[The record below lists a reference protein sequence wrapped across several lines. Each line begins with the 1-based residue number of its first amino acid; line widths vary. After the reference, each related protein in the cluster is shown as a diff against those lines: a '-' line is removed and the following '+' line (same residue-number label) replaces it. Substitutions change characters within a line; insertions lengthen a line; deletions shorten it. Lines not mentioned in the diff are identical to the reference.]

1 MRLHG
6 TGLAARFGVVSQVRA
21 FRRPSKWAR
30 DFILS
35 RLQRRPASEG
45 WLISRERRY
54 APRIGVL
61 PGVTSPANSHK
72 YWSYDQGG
80 DKMASLRNG
89 YGRGYASL
97 LDSRLRTVHT
107 VVELGVFQG
116 VSLAIWCDLFPQ
128 AKIIG
133 LDIDFD
139 RFESHRAF
147 LEGVGAFSGN
157 SPELVSFDAFAPL
170 TDGLIDQLGGRRID
184 LFIDDG
190 PHHID
195 AIVATA
201 IAVMPLMGEDSLY
214 VVEDQAGA
222 LAPLRDA
229 FPSIAFRMEGQLVVG
244 EVGSRVI

>member
-1 MRLHG
+1 
-6 TGLAARFGVVSQVRA
+6 
-21 FRRPSKWAR
+21 
-30 DFILS
+30 
-35 RLQRRPASEG
+35 
-45 WLISRERRY
+45 
-54 APRIGVL
+54 
-61 PGVTSPANSHK
+61 
-72 YWSYDQGG
+72 
-80 DKMASLRNG
+80 MASLRNG
-89 YGRGYASL
+89 YGRAYASL
-97 LDSRLRTVHT
+97 LGSRFKAIDTI
-107 VVELGVFQG
+107 VELGVFQG
-116 VSLAIWCDLFPQ
+116 ASLAIWCDLFPQ

-133 LDIDFD
+133 LDIEFD

-147 LEGVGAFSGN
+147 LKGVGAFLGN
-157 SPELVSFDAFAPL
+157 SPELVSFDAFAPV
-170 TDGLIDQLGGRRID
+170 TNGLIDQLGGRRID

-201 IAVMPLMGEDSLY
+201 IAVMPLMGEGSLY